1 MHLFVHRNPNAA
13 VLLVAFFAASA
24 LPATLLAQSPVP
36 PAVDAAALVRRAVA
50 NHLAAEASHHP
61 QRFVLHKKDDRRD
74 YIQEIVETRQG
85 DVALAIAANGA
96 LLSAAMHQA
105 QIDRLNNLD
114 ANPDLQ
120 EHRRKRE
127 AEDNARADKLLRMLP
142 DAFVYHYDST
152 IPCIVTTPPNIPIPG
167 AALPQ
172 VVAPPAAPVTPAQC
186 YHLTFRPNPRW
197 DPPDTESRILRG
209 MAGDVL
215 LEKSLERLTRLNAR
229 MITDVDFGWGIIG
242 HLDKGGTIFLEQTL
256 VAPNDW
262 ELTRIKLNL
271 TGRALMV
278 KPLSYHIS
286 EEMGHYSPVPD
297 DLDYHE
303 AIRMLKV
310 EPVP

>member
-50 NHLAAEASHHP
+50 NHLAAEALHHP

-85 DVALAIAANGA
+85 DVALAIAGNGA
-96 LLSAAMHQA
+96 LLSAALHQA

-262 ELTRIKLNL
+262 ELTRMKINL

-286 EEMGHYSPVPD
+286 EEMGHYTPVAED
-297 DLDYHE
+297 VDYHQ
-303 AIRMLKV
+303 AIRMLKS

>member
-1 MHLFVHRNPNAA
+1 MHPFLRRNSNRG
-13 VLLVAFFAASA
+13 LLLMTFFAAPPLASQ
-24 LPATLLAQSPVP
+24 LMAQSAAP
-36 PAVDAAALVRRAVA
+36 PGVDAAALVRRAVA
-50 NHLAAEASHHP
+50 NHLAAEAPHHP

-96 LLSAAMHQA
+96 LLSPAMHQA
-105 QIDRLNNLD
+105 QIDRLDNLD

-167 AALPQ
+167 AALPA
-172 VVAPPAAPVTPAQC
+172 VIAPPAPPTTPAQC

-215 LEKSLERLTRLNAR
+215 LEKSQERLTRLNAR

-256 VAPNDW
+256 VAPGDW
-262 ELTRIKLNL
+262 ELTRMKLNL

-278 KPLSYHIS
+278 KPLSYHIG
-286 EEMGHYSPVPD
+286 EEMSHYSPVPA
-297 DLDYHE
+297 DLDYHQ
-303 AIRMLKV
+303 AIQMLKS
-310 EPVP
+310 EPIP